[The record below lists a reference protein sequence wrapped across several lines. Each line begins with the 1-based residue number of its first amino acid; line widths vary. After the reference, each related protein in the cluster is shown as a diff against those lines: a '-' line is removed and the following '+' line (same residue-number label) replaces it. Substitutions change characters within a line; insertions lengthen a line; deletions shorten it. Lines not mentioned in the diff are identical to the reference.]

1 MDRKTMLLAMIR
13 RLVQPGEVCT
23 GKGSLARLAA
33 WDCRRVWIAADP
45 AVQRLGLVDPI
56 VAHLKKGE
64 AEAEVWTCP
73 AGEPTLPAILD
84 AASAAGRFQPD
95 GIVAVGGGSA
105 IDLAKLA
112 WAWYEHPELDGAGEK
127 PPVIPPLRQKARL
140 AAVPTT
146 AGTGAE
152 ASQAAVYSHPA
163 DHRKVPVVSTQWIPD
178 LVILDPT
185 LTVGLAPEITASAGM
200 DAFAH
205 AAEAFVSRIATPLV
219 QSLAAAAVRLLW
231 NHLPVACREPE
242 NLASR
247 EALLIAAYLAGQ
259 AQSAAST
266 GLAHALAH
274 AGGKVLHAGHAALV
288 GCFLPH
294 AMEFN
299 AQSCGDLYNR
309 FAVEAGFAD
318 ATAFFPAF
326 AAWRDPLPLPN
337 RLSSLCGR
345 PLAAEEIAA
354 LKQSAL
360 ADVCL
365 KTNPARADN
374 AQIEALL
381 QKCL

>member
-23 GKGSLARLAA
+23 GKGCLGRLAA
-33 WDCRRVWIAADP
+33 WDCRRVWVAADA
-45 AVQRLGLVDPI
+45 AVQSVGLLDPV
-56 VAHLKKGE
+56 VAHLKKSE
-64 AEAEVWTCP
+64 AETEVWTCP
-73 AGEPTLPAILD
+73 NSEPTLPTILE
-84 AASAAGRFQPD
+84 AAAAAGRFQPD
-95 GIVAVGGGSA
+95 GIVAVGGGSTL
-105 IDLAKLA
+105 DLAKLA

-127 PPVIPPLRQKARL
+127 PPLIPPLRQMARL

-146 AGTGAE
+146 AGTGSE

-185 LTVGLAPEITASAGM
+185 LTVGLSPEITALTGM

-205 AAEAFVSRIATPLV
+205 AAEAYVSRMATPLV

-231 NHLPVACREPE
+231 KHLPVVCREPA

-247 EALLIAAYLAGQ
+247 EALLCAAYLAGQ

-274 AGGKVLHAGHAALV
+274 AGGKVLRAGHAPLV
-288 GCFLPH
+288 GCFLPP
-294 AMEFN
+294 AMELN
-299 AQSCGDLYNR
+299 AQSCKELYDR
-309 FAVEAGFAD
+309 FAVDSGFAD
-318 ATAFFPAF
+318 AGAFFEAF
-326 AAWRDPLPLPN
+326 TVWREPLQLPQ
-337 RLSSLCGR
+337 RLSTLCGW
-345 PLAAEEIAA
+345 PLTAEDLAAI
-354 LKQSAL
+354 KQSAL

-365 KTNPARADN
+365 RTNPARLDD

-381 QKCL
+381 QKSL

>member
-1 MDRKTMLLAMIR
+1 MDRKAMLLAMIR

-23 GKGSLARLAA
+23 GKGSLARLSA

-45 AVQRLGLVDPI
+45 VVQRLGQVDPI
-56 VAHLKKGE
+56 VAQLKKGE
-64 AEAEVWTCP
+64 AETEVWTCP
-73 AGEPTLPAILD
+73 AGEPTLPSILD
-84 AASAAGRFQPD
+84 AAAAAGRFQPD
-95 GIVAVGGGSA
+95 GIVAVGGGSVL
-105 IDLAKLA
+105 DLAKLA

-127 PPVIPPLRQKARL
+127 PPSIPSLRHKARF

-163 DHRKVPVVSTQWIPD
+163 DHRKMPVVSPHWIPD
-178 LVILDPT
+178 LVILDPV
-185 LTVGLAPEITASAGM
+185 LTVGLSPEMTAVTGM

-219 QSLAAAAVRLLW
+219 QSLAGAAIRLLW
-231 NHLPVACREPE
+231 KHLPVACREPE
-242 NLASR
+242 NLPSR
-247 EALLIAAYLAGQ
+247 EALLTAAYLAGQ

-266 GLAHALAH
+266 GLAHAFAH
-274 AGGKVLHAGHAALV
+274 AGGKVLRAGHAALV
-288 GCFLPH
+288 GCFLAPV
-294 AMEFN
+294 MEFN
-299 AQSCGDLYNR
+299 AHSCKDLYDR
-309 FAVEAGFAD
+309 LAVELGFAD
-318 ATAFFPAF
+318 AAAFFPAF
-326 AAWRDPLPLPN
+326 AAWRESLPLVN
-337 RLSSLCGR
+337 RLSSVCGR
-345 PLAAEEIAA
+345 TPTPEEITA

-365 KTNPARADN
+365 KTNPSRADD